1 MKLIGSISKKVNNFF
16 SDANQIQRIVIYLGI
31 ALALA
36 SFSFGGYYYYDR
48 YYTGQPKPAE
58 ENLKEVEQAV
68 RDNPQDPQAR
78 LALAEAYMLNFR
90 FEDAITQ
97 AQKVKE
103 LFPETISTEYIM
115 GISYANSGKCQEALE
130 PLTVYVDALK
140 DQDMPGLDRRLQ
152 AASYYLGDCYL
163 QLNRPQ
169 DAVAPLENA
178 VNWSRTDADS
188 MFKLGLA
195 YAGVN
200 EHEKAVNM
208 FHAATTF
215 VPDYFEAYT
224 AMVSSY
230 EALQSPARAQYA
242 KGMASYAQKDYDAAL
257 QILLEASQAAP
268 DFAPTFAGLGMTYEA
283 LNELPNAKTSYEA
296 ALQIDANNFAASN
309 GVQRVS
315 ALINK

>member
-1 MKLIGSISKKVNNFF
+1 MKKFGSLSKTINEFL
-16 SDANQIQRIVIYLGI
+16 SDTNQIKRIVIYMGI
-31 ALALA
+31 ALVLA

-48 YYTGQPKPAE
+48 YYTSQPKPAD
-58 ENLKEVEQAV
+58 ENLKQVEQAV

-103 LFPETISTEYIM
+103 LFPENISTDYVI

-169 DAVAPLENA
+169 DAVPPLENA

-188 MFKLGLA
+188 MYKLGLA

-224 AMVSSY
+224 AMASSY
-230 EALQSPARAQYA
+230 EALQSPARAGYA
-242 KGMASYAQKDYDAAL
+242 RGMASYAQKDYDTAL
-257 QILLEASQAAP
+257 QLLLESAQADAS
-268 DFAPTFAGLGMTYEA
+268 FAPVFAGLGMTYEA
-283 LNELPNAKTSYEA
+283 LNDLPNAKTSYET
-296 ALQIDANNFAASN
+296 ALQIDEYNFTASN

-315 ALINK
+315 ALLNK